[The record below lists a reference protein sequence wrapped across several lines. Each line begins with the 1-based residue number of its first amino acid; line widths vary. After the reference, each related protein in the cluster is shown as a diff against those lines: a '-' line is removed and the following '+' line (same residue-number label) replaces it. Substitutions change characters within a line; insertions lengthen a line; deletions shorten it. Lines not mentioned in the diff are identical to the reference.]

1 MNAPAPGSNHRF
13 VWFHEMKVLLTVS
26 LCLCVLPGC
35 GKRQYDQAGS
45 SEKDAA
51 LTVSKNDS
59 TAAIRKILCLHGG
72 GGNAREFQD
81 NPGINSLRKA
91 LGSNYELVF
100 AQAPDGGLWM
110 RDPPGGKKKP
120 TTDPDWAA
128 ESVSILN
135 AIVEEQGPFYGI
147 LGYSQGAAVIPVY
160 LSRVPGG
167 TFQMAAM
174 FGGYLPTTHQGLIN
188 RIKAKAPIDNIPALV
203 WLGVT
208 DWIANDNLASPFK
221 NPKLLLDSRAG
232 HVVPSRSD
240 TTFNRVVQAI
250 KKPIQDR

>member
-1 MNAPAPGSNHRF
+1 
-13 VWFHEMKVLLTVS
+13 MKVLLTVS

-91 LGSNYELVF
+91 LGSDYELVF

-147 LGYSQGAAVIPVY
+147 LGYSQGAAFIPVY

-174 FGGYLPTTHQGLIN
+174 FGGYLPTTHQGLIS
-188 RIKAKAPIDNIPALV
+188 RIEAKAPFDNIPALV

-221 NPKLLLDSRAG
+221 DPTLLLDSRAG

-240 TTFNRVVQAI
+240 TTFDRVVQAI
-250 KKPIQDR
+250 KKPIKDR

>member
-1 MNAPAPGSNHRF
+1 
-13 VWFHEMKVLLTVS
+13 MKVLLTVS

-72 GGNAREFQD
+72 GGNTREFQD

-91 LGSNYELVF
+91 LGSDYELVF

-147 LGYSQGAAVIPVY
+147 LGYSQGAAFIPVY
-160 LSRVPGG
+160 LSRVSGG
-167 TFQMAAM
+167 TFQIAAM
-174 FGGYLPTTHQGLIN
+174 FGGYLPTTHQGLIS
-188 RIKAKAPIDNIPALV
+188 RIEAKAPFDNIPALV

-221 NPKLLLDSRAG
+221 DPTLLLDSRAG
-232 HVVPSRSD
+232 HVVPSHSD
-240 TTFNRVVQAI
+240 TTFDRVVQAI
-250 KKPIQDR
+250 KKPIKDR